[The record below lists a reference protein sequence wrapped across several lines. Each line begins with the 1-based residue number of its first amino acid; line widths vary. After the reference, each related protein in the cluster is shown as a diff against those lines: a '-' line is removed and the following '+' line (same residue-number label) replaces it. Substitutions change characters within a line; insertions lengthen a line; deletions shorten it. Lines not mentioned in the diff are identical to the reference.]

1 MSTVTMP
8 PPAVDGAPGRGGG
21 GQRLEAGRPVAERR
35 PDMRCRRRDQR
46 GGAVSLWVVLMV
58 PVAVFAAVVA
68 MATPQ
73 RLRAESSMDEA
84 AADLAR
90 LAAAWRHGEQ
100 TARGPL
106 EGFPP
111 ECAAADP
118 YVSGRCELLFAAL
131 ARDLG
136 ATGVNLGSLRGYYSD
151 SLTTSP
157 LPGTEALPCGI
168 GDPAAYRSVVLDATH
183 VTLVAD
189 WAQAG
194 WAAAQVWPSGLR
206 MGAESVGR
214 LAIDADPGRPSPV
227 PACGSR
233 LDVSDASGRSLR
245 VSDPAGPSRRLLG
258 SVPAPTPFAEQG
270 P

>member
-1 MSTVTMP
+1 MSTVTMRP
-8 PPAVDGAPGRGGG
+8 PTLDGAPGSDGGG
-21 GQRLEAGRPVAERR
+21 RCPDARRRVAERR
-35 PDMRCRRRDQR
+35 RDIRRRRRSDQR

-73 RLRAESSMDEA
+73 RLRAESSMDET
-84 AADLAR
+84 AADLAK

-100 TARGPL
+100 TAQGPL

-111 ECAAADP
+111 ECSSVDP
-118 YVSGRCELLFAAL
+118 YVSGRCEVLFEAL

-136 ATGVNLGSLRGYYSD
+136 SMGVDVRSLRGYYSD

-157 LPGTEALPCGI
+157 LPRAEALPCGI
-168 GDPAAYRSVVLDATH
+168 GDPAAYRSVVVDAAH
-183 VTLVAD
+183 VAVVAD
-189 WAQAG
+189 WREAG
-194 WAAAQVWPSGLR
+194 WAAAQVWPRGLR
-206 MGAESVGR
+206 IGAESVGR
-214 LAIDADPGRPSPV
+214 LTIAADPGNPSPI
-227 PACGSR
+227 PACGAR

-258 SVPAPTPFAEQG
+258 SVPARTPFGE
-270 P
+270 